1 MILNGRSL
9 AKLVAS
15 VSVVLMLVAL
25 LPSGA
30 LAGPGDGK
38 GLGDQDR
45 DRLRDGTCTLTE
57 TADLVILQS
66 GIHQQDRDRTHDR
79 TADDCDGTPDRIRDH
94 KRVV

>member
-1 MILNGRSL
+1 MTKNGRSL

-15 VSVVLMLVAL
+15 VSVVLMLAAL

-38 GLGDQDR
+38 GMGDM
-45 DRLRDGTCTLTE
+45 DRLRDGSCTPTE
-57 TADLVILQS
+57 TTDPVILQS
-66 GIHQQDRDRTHDR
+66 GIYQQDRDRTNDR

-94 KRVV
+94 KGIV